1 MAHRL
6 AALAAATALSIGS
19 GARATAAAGAETFRV
34 AVPGGEIVV
43 TVGPDASPVP
53 RLALVGWIESA
64 ARAIGA
70 VFGRFPVPEARLD
83 LRTGGRGRIHGGRTD
98 DLVPHV
104 AIALG
109 RATEAGDLSSDW
121 VLTHEFVHL
130 ATPTVSKRQ
139 AWFMEGAA
147 TYVEPIARARI
158 GLLSGDELWS
168 GLLEGL
174 PKGLPGAGDGGLD
187 VTHTWGRTY
196 WGGALF
202 FLLADVEIRER
213 SGNRRSLDDALRG
226 ILEAGGDVR
235 SAWSIER
242 ALEAGDRAV
251 GGGWN
256 VLTRLHTAQGTTSP
270 PVDLDELF
278 RRLGVSK
285 SGGRVSY
292 DEAAP
297 LASIRRSL
305 SAPEPRAKADA
316 SRRGTDRR
324 TSPGGG

>member
-1 MAHRL
+1 ML
-6 AALAAATALSIGS
+6 AACALGVAAP
-19 GARATAAAGAETFRV
+19 ARAETLRV
-34 AVPGGEIVV
+34 AAPGGEIVV
-43 TVGPDASPVP
+43 TVGPDALPVP
-53 RLALVGWIESA
+53 RDAFVAWVEGA
-64 ARAIGA
+64 ARAVA
-70 VFGRFPVPEARLD
+70 VVFGRFPVPEAHLD
-83 LRTGGRGRIHGGRTD
+83 VRTGGRGRIRSGRTD

-109 RATEAGDLSSDW
+109 RATTPADLARDW

-130 ATPTVSKRQ
+130 ATPTLSKRH

-147 TYVEPIARARI
+147 TYVEPIARARV
-158 GLLSGDELWS
+158 GLLAADELWE

-174 PKGLPGAGDGGLD
+174 PKGLPSAGDGGLD

-202 FLLADVEIRER
+202 FFLADLEIRER

-226 ILEAGGDVR
+226 MLEAGGDVR
-235 SAWSIER
+235 AAWSLEQ

-256 VLTRLHTAQGTTSP
+256 VLSRLHAAQGTTPVS
-270 PVDLDELF
+270 VDLDALF
-278 RRLGVSK
+278 RRLGVSRA
-285 SGGRVSY
+285 GGRVVY

-305 SAPEPRAKADA
+305 SSSAPRARAGA
-316 SRRGTDRR
+316 RRGTDRR
-324 TSPGGG
+324 TSRGGG